1 MQDIRERHKTI
12 FAPHSSQSHQSHGL
26 TSKSSGTPASQHHIK
41 KRSARDILSSTFI
54 DKRDE
59 YDDDDDSASSLDDL
73 PSSSA
78 SRNRHRPSKTAGE
91 SSEVNTKSHKKRNE
105 PVASSSKSR
114 VEV

>member
-12 FAPHSSQSHQSHGL
+12 FAPNSSQSHQSHGL

-59 YDDDDDSASSLDDL
+59 YDDDSASSLGDL

-91 SSEVNTKSHKKRNE
+91 LSDVNTKTSKKRNE